1 MSRASTNREV
11 LAVLG
16 HFLSSQPQLTVPVWT
31 ERFPLM
37 FGGLGEFRVVFF
49 I

>member
-16 HFLSSQPQLTVPVWT
+16 HFLSSQPQLKISVWT

-37 FGGLGEFRVVFF
+37 FGGFEEFRVVFF